1 MNHRYALV
9 TSFFSKIKYFSFYG
23 AKSYKW
29 RDSLLQKHCLWICA
43 SSLISQLLKVRFIW
57 LLFLIVAIGHR
68 FALVT
73 SFFSKIKY
81 FYPMEVKT
89 TEKSKYSEWLII
101 SPINMLYL
109 SIESS
114 NFKMEGTNKLPL
126 IRAIIFS
133 PKKKSFK
140 MCFFVTHLKNSVD

>member
-1 MNHRYALV
+1 
-9 TSFFSKIKYFSFYG
+9 
-23 AKSYKW
+23 
-29 RDSLLQKHCLWICA
+29 
-43 SSLISQLLKVRFIW
+43 
-57 LLFLIVAIGHR
+57 
-68 FALVT
+68 
-73 SFFSKIKY
+73 
-81 FYPMEVKT
+81 MEVKT

-126 IRAIIFS
+126 IRVIIFS
-133 PKKKSFK
+133 KKKKSFK